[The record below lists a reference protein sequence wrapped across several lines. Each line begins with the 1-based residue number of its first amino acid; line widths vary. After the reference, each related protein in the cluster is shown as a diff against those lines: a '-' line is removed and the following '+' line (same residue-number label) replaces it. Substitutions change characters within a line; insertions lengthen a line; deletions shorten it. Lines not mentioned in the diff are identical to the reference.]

1 MASSDRRP
9 ISPHTNNAR
18 RLRRNATIPERMLWN
33 RLRGGS
39 VAGLK
44 FRRQQPIGPYIVDF
58 FCHEVGLVVEV
69 DGRSHDERGKEDS
82 QREAFLREHQR
93 LQVLRVS
100 NDDVLKETEAV
111 LFAILRAAGKEV
123 V

>member
-1 MASSDRRP
+1 
-9 ISPHTNNAR
+9 
-18 RLRRNATIPERMLWN
+18 MLWN

-39 VAGLK
+39 RAGLK

-58 FCHEVGLVVEV
+58 FCHEVALVVEV
-69 DGRSHDERGKEDS
+69 DGRSHDEREKEGS
-82 QREAFLREHQR
+82 QREAFLREQQR
-93 LQVLRVS
+93 LQVLRVT

-111 LFAILRAAGKEV
+111 LFAILQATEKEV

>member
-1 MASSDRRP
+1 
-9 ISPHTNNAR
+9 
-18 RLRRNATIPERMLWN
+18 MLSWV
-33 RLRGGS
+33 S
-39 VAGLK
+39 I
-44 FRRQQPIGPYIVDF
+44 RQVTPSRKSAF
-58 FCHEVGLVVEV
+58 FCHEVALVVEV

-82 QREAFLREHQR
+82 QKEAFLREQQR

>member
-1 MASSDRRP
+1 MRA
-9 ISPHTNNAR
+9 
-18 RLRRNATIPERMLWN
+18 
-33 RLRGGS
+33 
-39 VAGLK
+39 LK
-44 FRRQQPIGPYIVDF
+44 LRRQQPIGPCILDY
-58 FCHEVGLVVEV
+58 FCHEVALVV

-82 QREAFLREHQR
+82 QKEAFLREQQR